1 MLQNVSKTVL
11 KDWGFSMIV
20 REKYIINDDLY
31 EEALQYAILS
41 RSYTSNRHDFHSG
54 GLNNK
59 QQKMLEGKLGEKAVK
74 LFLQD
79 NKVSFTEDSTNYD
92 ERDEYDFLLHNPN
105 TSEKDLKIDVKTRTK
120 EFHTRTLE
128 MCEQAESHPK
138 DIYIS
143 TRLLEDGKT
152 VILLGW
158 ITYGDLTEKGKIE
171 NNGYL
176 DNYAIYDKDLRPMK
190 DLKDILTDFQN

>member
-1 MLQNVSKTVL
+1 
-11 KDWGFSMIV
+11 MIV
-20 REKYIINDDLY
+20 RAKYIINDDLY

-190 DLKDILTDFQN
+190 VLKDILTDFQN